1 MRSAIAAMRAELA
14 PSADRDDIY
23 LAIDIDPVRML

>member
-1 MRSAIAAMRAELA
+1 MRAEVG
-14 PSADRDDIY
+14 PTADRDDIY